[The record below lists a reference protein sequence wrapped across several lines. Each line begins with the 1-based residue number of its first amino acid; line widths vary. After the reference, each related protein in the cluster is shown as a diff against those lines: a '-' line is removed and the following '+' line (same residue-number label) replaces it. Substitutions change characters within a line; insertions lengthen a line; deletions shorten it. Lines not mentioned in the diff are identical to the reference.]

1 MHVVV
6 VPIVIRGTTRALCTR
21 WDRRQ
26 ATCHDPNAH
35 QRFPS
40 RARVRLTAQSMLND
54 FRTTSAVFIRLALG
68 ATRARVIRLIVRQ
81 GMSLVGVGI
90 VAGLVGAFF
99 VTDQLSKQLFGVTAT
114 DPLTFVLVPLLVA
127 AGALPAS
134 YLPSRLA
141 ARIEPHQ
148 ALKSD

>member
-1 MHVVV
+1 
-6 VPIVIRGTTRALCTR
+6 
-21 WDRRQ
+21 
-26 ATCHDPNAH
+26 
-35 QRFPS
+35 
-40 RARVRLTAQSMLND
+40 MLND

-127 AGALPAS
+127 AVALPAS